1 MEAERELPRSQQKSL
16 NMPGAVLGQP
26 PARGTLGLVVYL
38 RDGTFPHL
46 VSPPLSVAFIL
57 PSLPSQHADFLVAA
71 RLTDDYTTQKSL
83 LRVPAPRWC
92 RPSPLD
98 YSSQKSPGEV
108 TPSLISRT
116 TIPRHIS
123 FPAVLSLSFFF
134 LTRAGWVSPTGR
146 RTATTWF
153 AVTPHRVPLAARLP
167 PLLAIPL
174 AGRRRR
180 PQQ

>member
-1 MEAERELPRSQQKSL
+1 MEAERQLPQSQQKSFK
-16 NMPGAVLGQP
+16 MPGAVLGQP

-38 RDGTFPHL
+38 RDGASPHL
-46 VSPPLSVAFIL
+46 VSPPLTVAFIL
-57 PSLPSQHADFLVAA
+57 PPLPSQHTDFLVGA

-92 RPSPLD
+92 RPSPLN
-98 YSSQKSPGEV
+98 YSSQKSSGEV
-108 TPSLISRT
+108 IPSLISRT
-116 TIPRHIS
+116 TIHRHIT
-123 FPAVLSLSFFF
+123 FPEGLSLFFL

-153 AVTPHRVPLAARLP
+153 AVTPHRVPSAARLP

-180 PQQ
+180 PEQ